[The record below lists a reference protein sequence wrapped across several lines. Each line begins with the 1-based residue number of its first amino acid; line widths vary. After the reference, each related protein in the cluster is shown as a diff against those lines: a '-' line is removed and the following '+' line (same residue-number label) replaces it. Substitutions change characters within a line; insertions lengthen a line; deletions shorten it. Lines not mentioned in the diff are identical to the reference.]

1 MKQVTFALNNP
12 NAGTRLWIEKEW
24 AEGEILYAE
33 LRFVSAVA
41 ITPKAFSVTFSIPSV
56 DMHSVWSPQTDANGM
71 RKLGPNWKKKVTNS
85 RFAHGLPVHSVLS
98 AAGKNRITIAVSD
111 VKTPLS
117 IGTGISEER
126 AELDCKVVFFTQITA
141 PLCEYSAVLRLDM
154 RDIPFYESIPHTVT
168 WWEEEYG
175 LRPMPV
181 PEAAREAVDS
191 LWYSFH
197 QALDTETILKECR
210 LHKPYGVKT
219 VILDDGWQT
228 ENNNRGYAYCGDWE
242 LATAKIPDMRKLA
255 DEIHKLEM
263 KLMLWYSVPYM
274 GIRAKKYTQFHGK
287 YLYVDQHRGIAA
299 LDPRYACVR
308 QYLVQQYE
316 TAVRNWDLDGLKL
329 DFVNAFRLT
338 EDTPVD
344 DPEMDVVSLEEAI
357 ERLLQE
363 VTTRL
368 RQLKPELLIEFRQ
381 GYIGPAMRSYGNM
394 LRAADCPNDALSNK
408 TAVLDLRLTSGK
420 TPVHSDMLMWHPDEP
435 AEKAALQLA
444 SVLFAVPQI
453 SVRMEAISLEQKEML
468 SYYLNFWQKNRKLLL
483 DGTLRLWDPQA
494 FYSKASAQLEGES
507 ITVLYTDT
515 VVQKETEKTTA
526 VNCGPERKIYFD
538 GFADAFYRIVDC
550 RGREVARGVLQKL
563 TALVVPC
570 AGMVL
575 IEP

>member
-1 MKQVTFALNNP
+1 
-12 NAGTRLWIEKEW
+12 
-24 AEGEILYAE
+24 
-33 LRFVSAVA
+33 
-41 ITPKAFSVTFSIPSV
+41 
-56 DMHSVWSPQTDANGM
+56 
-71 RKLGPNWKKKVTNS
+71 
-85 RFAHGLPVHSVLS
+85 
-98 AAGKNRITIAVSD
+98 
-111 VKTPLS
+111 
-117 IGTGISEER
+117 
-126 AELDCKVVFFTQITA
+126 
-141 PLCEYSAVLRLDM
+141 
-154 RDIPFYESIPHTVT
+154 
-168 WWEEEYG
+168 
-175 LRPMPV
+175 
-181 PEAAREAVDS
+181 
-191 LWYSFH
+191 
-197 QALDTETILKECR
+197 
-210 LHKPYGVKT
+210 
-219 VILDDGWQT
+219 
-228 ENNNRGYAYCGDWE
+228 
-242 LATAKIPDMRKLA
+242 
-255 DEIHKLEM
+255 M

-538 GFADAFYRIVDC
+538 DFADAFYRIVDC